1 MLIWLVIAASVSA
14 FLVGGSEGLLLVSIK
29 AWFLPTQQTLA
40 EPANGFVQCIAK
52 T

>member
-1 MLIWLVIAASVSA
+1 MLIWLVIASVSV

-40 EPANGFVQCIAK
+40 APANGFVQCIAK